1 MSYLMYALLLL
12 SLLCLLRVLIGP
24 TIWDRILGFN
34 LFSAIFILIILLY
47 TVTENQSYLIDVA
60 LVYTL
65 LGFIS
70 IVFITRFLQKK
81 GDI

>member
-1 MSYLMYALLLL
+1 MSYLMFTLLLL

-47 TVTENQSYLIDVA
+47 TVIEDQSYLIDVA
-60 LVYTL
+60 LVYSL

>member
-1 MSYLMYALLLL
+1 MSYLMFILLLL

-47 TVTENQSYLIDVA
+47 TVTEDQSYLIDVA

>member
-1 MSYLMYALLLL
+1 MSYLMFILLLL
-12 SLLCLLRVLIGP
+12 SLLCLLKVLIGP

-47 TVTENQSYLIDVA
+47 TVIEDQSYLIDVA
-60 LVYTL
+60 LVYAL

>member
-1 MSYLMYALLLL
+1 MSYLMYTLLLL

>member
-1 MSYLMYALLLL
+1 MSYLMYILLLL
-12 SLLCLLRVLIGP
+12 SLLCLLRVLLGP

-47 TVTENQSYLIDVA
+47 TVIEDQAYLMDVA
-60 LVYTL
+60 LVYAL

>member
-1 MSYLMYALLLL
+1 MYILLLL
-12 SLLCLLRVLIGP
+12 SLLCLLRVLLGP

-47 TVTENQSYLIDVA
+47 TVIEDQAYLMDVA
-60 LVYTL
+60 LVYAL

>member
-1 MSYLMYALLLL
+1 MSYLMFILLLL

-47 TVTENQSYLIDVA
+47 TVIEDQSYLIDVA
-60 LVYTL
+60 LVYAL